1 MPRRFVV
8 RTMLVLLSAMIAVTA
23 ADIGLR
29 SLTNYKIIQTTQAQD
44 EPAAPAEPPAAAPAA
59 APAAP
64 AAAPAAGAAAPEQEE
79 ESVLA
84 WIFKALGWRYTV
96 AFLLLSFCLVALMV
110 MNLLAARR
118 DSVCPSTLVE
128 QFEAHLNE
136 KQYQEAYELAK
147 SDESF
152 LGKVLSAGLAKLST
166 GYDKAVVAMQEVG
179 EDENM
184 RIEHRL
190 SYIALIG
197 TISPMVGLL
206 GTVDGMVQSFR
217 VIATATAAPKPR
229 ELAEGISMALITT
242 LVGLVLAIP
251 ALALFNILKNRFAR
265 LVLEAGIYSESLMG
279 RFETVGKK

>member
-1 MPRRFVV
+1 MPRRFAP

-29 SLTNYKIIQTTQAQD
+29 SLTNLQVL
-44 EPAAPAEPPAAAPAA
+44 PAATAQEDAAPPAEAPAAAAAPPAAAPA
-59 APAAP
+59 
-64 AAAPAAGAAAPEQEE
+64 PAAGEQQE

-96 AFLLLSFCLVALMV
+96 AFLGLSFCLVALMV

-118 DSVCPSTLVE
+118 ESVCPAALVE

-166 GYDKAVVAMQEVG
+166 GYDKAVLAMQEVG

-279 RFETVGKK
+279 RFEAVGKKTP